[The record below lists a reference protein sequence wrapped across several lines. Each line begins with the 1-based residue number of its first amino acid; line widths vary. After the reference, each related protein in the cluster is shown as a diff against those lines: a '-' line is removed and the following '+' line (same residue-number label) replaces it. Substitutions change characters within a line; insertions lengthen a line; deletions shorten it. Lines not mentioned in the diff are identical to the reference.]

1 MVKGQYH
8 LALGPAET
16 VLIRFGR
23 KAAGRAWAPAPVAGA
38 DSLCVKGWKVEL
50 RNPQDSVEVHYLDLD
65 ELKDIKDIKEYK
77 HFYGTATYKAT
88 VTLDGP
94 SLPKYLNLGKVCEIA
109 DVKVNGQSAGVSWF
123 GRRIL
128 DVSKLLHPGD
138 NTIEIKVSTLMVNYM
153 YTLKDNKVAQRY
165 VIRREQP
172 MASLGL
178 LGPVKLY

>member
-1 MVKGQYH
+1 MV
-8 LALGPAET
+8 
-16 VLIRFGR
+16 
-23 KAAGRAWAPAPVAGA
+23 
-38 DSLCVKGWKVEL
+38 
-50 RNPQDSVEVHYLDLD
+50 
-65 ELKDIKDIKEYK
+65 
-77 HFYGTATYKAT
+77 TYKTT
-88 VTLDGP
+88 VSLDGP